1 VTLKLAVAALFLAL
15 NAYTYHYFATEEV
28 IPVRRSLEEFPLQL
42 GEWHCANREKIA
54 ADVMEVLGATDYLT
68 CGYQKEGRPIGVG
81 VYVGYHQTQ
90 VRKGGGGL
98 SRSAIHT
105 PNHCLPGSG
114 WDVIAREKVALDV
127 AGLPGAPAEVNRIVI
142 AKGEQ
147 RSLVYYWY
155 QTNGRVIADDWEKI
169 VRLFWDRATRYR
181 TDGALVRFTVPVMR
195 GDEVQSE
202 ADLRDVIARVVP
214 LLPDYIP
221 N

>member
-1 VTLKLAVAALFLAL
+1 MTLKLAIAALFLVL

-28 IPVRRSLEEFPLQL
+28 IPERRSLQEFPLEL
-42 GEWHCANREKIA
+42 GEWRCAEREKIE
-54 ADVMEVLGATDYLT
+54 DEVMDVLGATDYLV
-68 CGYQKEGRPIGVG
+68 CGYQKPDGGPGVG

-114 WDVIAREKVALDV
+114 WDVIAREKVPLDV
-127 AGLPGAPAEVNRIVI
+127 PGLPGAPAEVNRIVI
-142 AKGEQ
+142 AKGDQ

-181 TDGALVRFTVPVMR
+181 TDGALVRFTAPVLR
-195 GDEVQSE
+195 ADEAA
-202 ADLRDVIARVVP
+202 ADANVRDVMARVVP
-214 LLPDYIP
+214 QLPDYIP